1 MKIFLVLTT
10 LLNLV
15 VAAAVTKEKIKYTYK
30 ANSNTAY
37 VGTFWQTEP
46 CIDYNSF
53 SIFAA
58 DGYTKQ
64 SGSSKVTIKSVEGSL
79 TYYSKC
85 VSTGATRT
93 DISFYSTEPVS
104 GLLFRQLNNVTILT
118 NITAFSTKAK
128 CVIQSY
134 TYPDSDSSEE
144 TYSYYVCGDPYESK
158 NKKISIDTIM
168 KATTGVDADEYT
180 SIEKGVER
188 HQGYIL
194 KYESN
199 QRCKSTSITK
209 NIIKINKQVPISIA
223 INSDNTDSNIC
234 KVSSG
239 YTERILFT

>member
-15 VAAAVTKEKIKYTYK
+15 VAATVTKEKVKYTYK
-30 ANSNTAY
+30 TNSNNAY
-37 VGTFWQTEP
+37 VSTYWQKEP

-53 SIFAA
+53 WMFAA
-58 DGYTKQ
+58 DGYTKE

-79 TYYSKC
+79 TYYSNC

-93 DISFYSTEPVS
+93 YISFYSTEPVS
-104 GLLFRQLNNVTILT
+104 GMVFRQLNNVTIFT
-118 NITAFSTKAK
+118 NMTAFSTKVK

-134 TYPDSDSSEE
+134 TYPDIDSSEE
-144 TYSYYVCGDPYESK
+144 SYSYYVCGDPYESK

-168 KATTGVDADEYT
+168 KVNKGVDADEYT
-180 SIEKGVER
+180 SIEKGIER
-188 HQGYIL
+188 RQGYIS

-199 QRCKSTSITK
+199 QRCKSSNIAK
-209 NIIKINKQVPISIA
+209 NIIKINKQVPITILFNDDS
-223 INSDNTDSNIC
+223 TYSNIC